1 MRVPTYRSQSKMTSK
16 TGAIN
21 FSVQANPGAL
31 SAGSRAM
38 AGFGDL
44 GMKISLD
51 YLETQLKM
59 ERTADINKRE
69 NRIREK
75 ASSLIRE
82 AQTKNF
88 TTTEE
93 ANAYFNRKWMPI
105 SLRAT
110 SKITDKVVR
119 SNITEKLSD
128 LRLIALNDFNKV
140 SRLKIIDHG
149 TAQAIKK
156 EKLLIDKIS
165 ISSGTALAEATNQ
178 LYGENGLYASMVSGG
193 LITKEAA
200 QKRILATKSKAARL
214 TVNKELSQ
222 AAFGQDANAATRI
235 ANNLFDVSQYPDLSE
250 NERVI
255 LQKQANTLSNRL
267 TNQAARAI
275 EKQTRIN
282 DKAIK
287 KSQRKTFST
296 FLVKIQKKDPVTL
309 QKIETLY
316 GDNRLDT
323 TQYNILRTS
332 IIEGDEVASDQGTI
346 LDFRNEIYKAEDKF
360 QINRI
365 VEKYSK
371 KIGKGNPISINDFTR
386 LKDFAEDQKAK
397 TPRAKEIKRLRSLI
411 EENVGSTSRRNNNST
426 RDSMLGADALDTF
439 DRLIDDKDV
448 DGKVRNVR
456 DVYDEVVNQIRQ
468 SKSKQTFLSL
478 NSQSRNILG
487 DFDFKDKSE
496 QEVKERLNLLKQ
508 QIVEDRDNY
517 TALEKAIEFETI
529 KLFQENYKLL
539 GARR

>member
-38 AGFGDL
+38 AGLGDL
-44 GMKISLD
+44 GMKLSLD

-59 ERTADINKRE
+59 ERTTDINKRE
-69 NRIREK
+69 NGIREK

-82 AQTKNF
+82 AQTKDF

-93 ANAYFNRKWMPI
+93 ANAYFNRKWLPI

-110 SKITDKVVR
+110 SKITDKVVKT
-119 SNITEKLSD
+119 SIDEKLND

-165 ISSGTALAEATNQ
+165 ISSGAALAEATDQ

-222 AAFGQDANAATRI
+222 AAYGQNANAASKI
-235 ANNLFDVSQYPDLSE
+235 ANNLFDAKKYPDLSE

-255 LQKQANTLSNRL
+255 LQKQANTLANRL
-267 TNQAARAI
+267 TNQAARAN
-275 EKQTRIN
+275 EKQIKIN

-296 FLVKIQKKDPVTL
+296 FLVKIQKKEPVTL

-332 IIEGDEVASDQGTI
+332 VIEGDEVGSDQGTV
-346 LDFRNEIYKAEDKF
+346 LDFRNEIYNAENKF
-360 QINRI
+360 QINGI

-371 KIGKGNPISINDFTR
+371 KIGKGNPISINDFIS
-386 LKDFAEDQKAK
+386 LKDFAEEQKAK

-411 EENVGSTSRRNNNST
+411 EENVGSTSRRGSNST

-439 DRLIDDKDV
+439 DRLIDDKDIN
-448 DGKVRNVR
+448 GKVRNVR

-487 DFDFKDKSE
+487 NFDFKDKSE
-496 QEVKERLNLLKQ
+496 EEVKEKLNQLRQ

-539 GARR
+539 GARK

>member
-16 TGAIN
+16 TGALN
-21 FSVQANPGAL
+21 FSVQANPRAL

-93 ANAYFNRKWMPI
+93 ANAYFNRKWQPI

-119 SNITEKLSD
+119 TSIDEKLND

-149 TAQAIKK
+149 KSQALKK

-165 ISSGTALAEATNQ
+165 TSSGTALAEATDQ

-214 TVNKELSQ
+214 TVNKELS
-222 AAFGQDANAATRI
+222 AAAYGQDANAANQI
-235 ANNLFDVSQYPDLSE
+235 ANNLFDKDKYPDLSE

-255 LQKQANTLSNRL
+255 LQKQANTLASRL
-267 TNQAARAI
+267 TNQAARAV

-296 FLVKIQKKDPVTL
+296 FLVKIQNKESVTL

-346 LDFRNEIYKAEDKF
+346 LDFKNEIYKAEDKF
-360 QINRI
+360 EINRI

-371 KIGKGNPISINDFTR
+371 RIGKGNPISINDFTR

>member
-38 AGFGDL
+38 AGLGDL
-44 GMKISLD
+44 GMKLSLD

-59 ERTADINKRE
+59 ERTTDINKRE
-69 NRIREK
+69 NGIREK

-82 AQTKNF
+82 AQTKDF

-93 ANAYFNRKWMPI
+93 ANAYFNRKWLPI

-110 SKITDKVVR
+110 SKITDKVVKT
-119 SNITEKLSD
+119 SIDEKLND

-165 ISSGTALAEATNQ
+165 ISSGAALAEATDQ

-200 QKRILATKSKAARL
+200 EKRALTTKSKAARL
-214 TVNKELSQ
+214 TVNKELS
-222 AAFGQDANAATRI
+222 AAAYGQDANAANQI
-235 ANNLFDVSQYPDLSE
+235 ANNLFDETKYPDLSE

-255 LQKQANTLSNRL
+255 LQKQANTLANRL
-267 TNQAARAI
+267 TNQAARAN
-275 EKQTRIN
+275 EKQIKIN

-296 FLVKIQKKDPVTL
+296 FLVKIQKKEPVTL

-332 IIEGDEVASDQGTI
+332 VIEGDEVGSDQGTV
-346 LDFRNEIYKAEDKF
+346 LDFRNEIYNAENKF
-360 QINRI
+360 QINEI
-365 VEKYSK
+365 LEKYSK
-371 KIGKGNPISINDFTR
+371 KIGKGNPISINDFIS
-386 LKDFAEDQKAK
+386 LKDFAEEQKAK

-411 EENVGSTSRRNNNST
+411 EENVGSTSRRGSNST

-439 DRLIDDKDV
+439 DRLIDDKDIN
-448 DGKVRNVR
+448 GKVRNVR
-456 DVYDEVVNQIRQ
+456 DVYDEVVSQIRQ

-487 DFDFKDKSE
+487 NFDFKDKSE
-496 QEVKERLNLLKQ
+496 EEVKEKLNQLRQ

-539 GARR
+539 GARK

>member
-38 AGFGDL
+38 AGLGDL
-44 GMKISLD
+44 GMKLSLD

-59 ERTADINKRE
+59 ERTTDINKRE
-69 NRIREK
+69 NGIREK

-82 AQTKNF
+82 AQTKDF

-93 ANAYFNRKWMPI
+93 ANAYFNRKWLPI

-110 SKITDKVVR
+110 SKITDKVVKT
-119 SNITEKLSD
+119 SIDEKLND

-149 TAQAIKK
+149 KAQAFKK

-165 ISSGTALAEATNQ
+165 TSSGTALAEASDQ
-178 LYGENGLYASMVSGG
+178 LYGENGLYANMVSGG

-200 QKRILATKSKAARL
+200 EKRALTTKSKAARL
-214 TVNKELSQ
+214 TVNKELS
-222 AAFGQDANAATRI
+222 AAAYGQDANAANQI
-235 ANNLFDVSQYPDLSE
+235 ANNLFDETKYPDLSE

-255 LQKQANTLSNRL
+255 LQKQANTLANRL
-267 TNQAARAI
+267 TNQAARAN
-275 EKQTRIN
+275 EKQIKIN

-296 FLVKIQKKDPVTL
+296 FLVKIQKKEPVTL

-332 IIEGDEVASDQGTI
+332 VIEGDEVGSDQGTV
-346 LDFRNEIYKAEDKF
+346 LDFRNEIYNAENKF
-360 QINRI
+360 QINEI
-365 VEKYSK
+365 LEKYSK
-371 KIGKGNPISINDFTR
+371 KIGKGNPISINDFIS
-386 LKDFAEDQKAK
+386 LKDFAEEQKAK

-411 EENVGSTSRRNNNST
+411 EENVGSTSRRGSNST

-439 DRLIDDKDV
+439 DRLIDDKDIN
-448 DGKVRNVR
+448 GKVRNVR

-487 DFDFKDKSE
+487 NFDFKDKSE
-496 QEVKERLNLLKQ
+496 EEVKEKLNQLRQ

-539 GARR
+539 GARK

>member
-16 TGAIN
+16 TGALN

-93 ANAYFNRKWMPI
+93 ANAYFNRKWQPI

-119 SNITEKLSD
+119 TSIDEKLND

-149 TAQAIKK
+149 KSQALKK

-165 ISSGTALAEATNQ
+165 TSSGTALAEATDQ

-214 TVNKELSQ
+214 TVNKELS
-222 AAFGQDANAATRI
+222 AAAYGQDANAANQI
-235 ANNLFDVSQYPDLSE
+235 ANNLFDKDKYPDLSE

-255 LQKQANTLSNRL
+255 LQKQANTLASRL
-267 TNQAARAI
+267 TNQAARAV

-296 FLVKIQKKDPVTL
+296 FLVKIQNKESVTL

-316 GDNRLDT
+316 GDNRLDS

-346 LDFRNEIYKAEDKF
+346 LDFKNEIYKAEDKF

-371 KIGKGNPISINDFTR
+371 RIGKGNPISINDFTS

>member
-69 NRIREK
+69 NGIREK

-82 AQTKNF
+82 AQTKDF

-110 SKITDKVVR
+110 SKITDKVVKT
-119 SNITEKLSD
+119 SIDEKLND

-149 TAQAIKK
+149 KAQAFKK

-165 ISSGTALAEATNQ
+165 ISSGAALAEATDQ

-235 ANNLFDVSQYPDLSE
+235 ANNLFDAKKYPDLSE

-255 LQKQANTLSNRL
+255 LQKQANTLANRL
-267 TNQAARAI
+267 TNQAARAN
-275 EKQTRIN
+275 EKQIKIN

-296 FLVKIQKKDPVTL
+296 FLVKIQKKEPVTL

-332 IIEGDEVASDQGTI
+332 VIEGDEVGSDQGTV
-346 LDFRNEIYKAEDKF
+346 LDFRNEIYDAEDKF

-371 KIGKGNPISINDFTR
+371 KIGKGNPISINDFIS
-386 LKDFAEDQKAK
+386 LKDFAEEQKAK

-411 EENVGSTSRRNNNST
+411 EENVGSTSRRGSNST

-439 DRLIDDKDV
+439 DRLIDDKDIN
-448 DGKVRNVR
+448 GKVRNVR
-456 DVYDEVVNQIRQ
+456 DVYDEVVSQIRQ

-487 DFDFKDKSE
+487 NFDFKDKSE
-496 QEVKERLNLLKQ
+496 EEVKEKLNQLRQ

>member
-38 AGFGDL
+38 ASFGDL
-44 GMKISLD
+44 GMKLSLD

-69 NRIREK
+69 NGIREK

-93 ANAYFNRKWMPI
+93 ANSFFNRKWLPI
-105 SLRAT
+105 SLTAT
-110 SKITDKVVR
+110 KKITDKVVR
-119 SNITEKLSD
+119 TSIDEKLND

-149 TAQAIKK
+149 KSQALKK

-165 ISSGTALAEATNQ
+165 ASSGTALAEATDQ

-200 QKRILATKSKAARL
+200 EKRIIQTKSKAARL
-214 TVNKELSQ
+214 TVNKELSE
-222 AAFGQDANAATRI
+222 AAYGQNANSANQI
-235 ANNLFDVSQYPDLSE
+235 ANNLFDEKKYPDLSAE
-250 NERVI
+250 ERVI
-255 LQKQANTLSNRL
+255 LQKQASTLANRL
-267 TNQAARAI
+267 TNLAAKTA
-275 EKQTRIN
+275 EKQIRIN
-282 DKAIK
+282 DKKIK
-287 KSQRKTFST
+287 KTQRKTFST
-296 FLVKIQKKDPVTL
+296 FLVKIQNKEPVTL
-309 QKIETLY
+309 HKIETLF
-316 GDNRLDT
+316 GDGRLDS
-323 TQYNILRTS
+323 TQYNILRTNVV
-332 IIEGDEVASDQGTI
+332 EGDEVASDQGTV
-346 LDFRNEIYKAEDKF
+346 LDFRNEIYNAEDKF
-360 QINRI
+360 EINKV

-371 KIGKGNPISINDFTR
+371 KIGKGNPISINDFIS
-386 LKDFAEDQKAK
+386 LKEFAENQKAK

-411 EENVGSTSRRNNNST
+411 EENVGSTSRRGSNST

-439 DRLIDDKDV
+439 DRLVEDKDV
-448 DGKVRNVR
+448 NGNVRNVR
-456 DVYDEVVNQIRQ
+456 DVYDEVVSQIRQ

-487 DFDFKDKSE
+487 NFDFKDKSE
-496 QEVKERLNLLKQ
+496 EEVTDRLNKLRQ